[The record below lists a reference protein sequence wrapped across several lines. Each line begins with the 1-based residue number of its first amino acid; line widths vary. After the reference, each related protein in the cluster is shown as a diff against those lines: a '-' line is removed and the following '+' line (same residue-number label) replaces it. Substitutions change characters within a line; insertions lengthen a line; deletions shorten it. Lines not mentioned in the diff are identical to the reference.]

1 MITTIFT
8 ARIGKD
14 AQVINGKNG
23 SFMSMEVVVNERVN
37 GQEKAI
43 WIRVTSS
50 KSNHVNLAKYLTK
63 GKVITITGNASTRA
77 WNDKEGKAQSQLR
90 VSASNI
96 DFLNFGKRKVESQ
109 QPSGDVAV
117 ETKEKAPE
125 TPAQTDEEDLP
136 F

>member
-8 ARIGKD
+8 GRIGKD

-23 SFMSMEVVVNERVN
+23 SFMSMDVVVNDRAN
-37 GQEKAI
+37 GEEKAT
-43 WIRVTSS
+43 WVRVTSS
-50 KSNHVNLAKYLTK
+50 KSNHVNLAKFLTK
-63 GKVITITGNASTRA
+63 GKVITIIGNASTRA
-77 WNDKEGKAQSQLR
+77 WKDKEGNAQSQLK
-90 VSASNI
+90 VSASDI

-117 ETKEKAPE
+117 ETKEVAPE
-125 TPAQTDEEDLP
+125 APAQTAEDDLP

>member
-37 GQEKAI
+37 GQEKAT
-43 WIRVTSS
+43 WVRVTSS
-50 KSNHVNLAKYLTK
+50 KSNHVNLAQYLTK

-77 WNDKEGKAQSQLR
+77 WIDKEGKAQSQLR
-90 VSASNI
+90 ISASNI

>member
-1 MITTIFT
+1 MITTIFI

-23 SFMSMEVVVNERVN
+23 TFMSMDVVVNDRVN
-37 GQEKAI
+37 GEEKST
-43 WIRVTSS
+43 WVRVTSS
-50 KSNHVNLAKYLTK
+50 KSNHVNLAKFLTK

-77 WNDKEGKAQSQLR
+77 WKDKEDNAQSQFKIN
-90 VSASNI
+90 ASTI

-117 ETKEKAPE
+117 ETKEVAPE
-125 TPAQTDEEDLP
+125 TPAQTDEEAP

>member
-77 WNDKEGKAQSQLR
+77 WNDKEGKAQSQLK

-117 ETKEKAPE
+117 ETKETAPE
-125 TPAQTDEEDLP
+125 FPAQTDEEDMP

>member
-117 ETKEKAPE
+117 ETKETAPE
-125 TPAQTDEEDLP
+125 FPAQTDEEDMP

>member
-37 GQEKAI
+37 GQEKAT
-43 WIRVTSS
+43 WVRVTSS
-50 KSNHVNLAKYLTK
+50 KSNHVNLAQYLTK

-77 WNDKEGKAQSQLR
+77 WIDKEGKAQSQLR

-96 DFLNFGKRKVESQ
+96 D
-109 QPSGDVAV
+109 
-117 ETKEKAPE
+117 
-125 TPAQTDEEDLP
+125 
-136 F
+136 